1 MDNIALGLFWYW
13 AFLFS
18 IVAHEAAH
26 AWAAFR
32 LGDPTAYR
40 GGQVSMN
47 PLPHI
52 YREPIGTV
60 AFPLLTFIAGGWM
73 MGWASA
79 PYDPYW
85 AERHPRR
92 AAWMAL
98 AGPAANLLIAIA
110 AGLVIWGGVW
120 AGVFVPPESASFT
133 EVTVASLDGW
143 WQSLATLVSI
153 LFTLNVVMFSFNLIP
168 LSPLDGSAAVT
179 LLMGKRTAEQYR
191 QVMLNPALSM
201 FGLLFAWRIYD
212 PLFAPLF
219 RFALHLLY
227 PGDY

>member
-1 MDNIALGLFWYW
+1 MDTLVLGLFWYW

-18 IVAHEAAH
+18 TVAHEAAH
-26 AWAAFR
+26 AWVALR
-32 LGDPTAYR
+32 LGDPTAYQ

-52 YREPIGTV
+52 YREPLGTV
-60 AFPLLTFIAGGWM
+60 FFPLLTFFAGGWM

-85 AERHPRR
+85 AYRHPRR

-98 AGPAANLLIAIA
+98 AGPVANLLIAVV
-110 AGLVIWGGVW
+110 AGLAIWCGVW

-133 EVTVASLDGW
+133 EVTVAAAGSTW
-143 WQSLATLVSI
+143 ESLAMLLSI
-153 LFTLNVVMFSFNLIP
+153 LFTLNIILFTFNLIP
-168 LSPLDGSAAVT
+168 LLPLDGSAAVT
-179 LLMGKRTAEQYR
+179 LLMSERTASVYR
-191 QVMLNPALSM
+191 QVMFNPMLSM
-201 FGLLFAWRIYD
+201 FGLLFAWRIYG
-212 PLFAPLF
+212 PLFSPLF

-227 PGDY
+227 PGMY